1 MPSNLGSGAMNG
13 SVTVMGTV
21 MGTAMGTSAG
31 ASHGATTPAARAAAD
46 AMRNAADSLPP
57 LEVRILVVD
66 DDGRNLLAMRETLS
80 ELGATVVLAKSG
92 EEALKRVLDQDFA
105 AILMD
110 VHMPGMDGYE
120 TAELIRNR
128 QKSRH
133 IPILFLTAINKDE
146 MHIFRGYSAGAVD
159 YMFKPVDPVIL
170 RSKVAVFVE
179 LYRKTEEVKRQAAAR
194 ERLLA
199 ENFRVRTEKMEAE
212 QALRRSEERQA
223 LIARS
228 LPILLYTAAVGTADP
243 GRGTPF
249 RYVTKN
255 TQDLFGFP
263 ADRFLTEDGFWE
275 SRLHPDDRERALA
288 QFATALE
295 TGVATVEYRWRGADD
310 KYRILLDQA
319 VVLRDEDG
327 APQELCGTILDV
339 TDTREMQQQ
348 LAHVQKMET
357 IGQLTGGIAHDFNN
371 MLTVVIGSLE
381 RLARIV
387 PDDPKAARRVDLALQ
402 AALRCSDLTRRL
414 LAFARRQQLHP
425 ESVDMDAL
433 VRNMGELMERTLGPN
448 ITVAIETA
456 PPQYPALVDRTQA
469 ESALLNL
476 VINARDAMAGNGRL
490 TIATTTV
497 TVGED
502 GPEPGLDLHPG
513 HYVRLSV
520 SDTGCGMPADVLE
533 RAFEPFFT
541 TKDVGKGT
549 GLGLSMIHGF
559 VKQSG
564 GVIKVDSAPD
574 CGTTFHLYLPCA
586 PDAAPQS
593 SRDPDAADAT
603 PLPGQGELVL
613 VVDDDHDVRHVAVL
627 TLQELGYTVLEAENG
642 PAALAVLAGNPG
654 VDLLFTDIVMPGGMN
669 GLELASEATRLH
681 PDLKV
686 LYASGYAHG
695 VAGGGSAGPGA
706 EILVKPYRDRDLA
719 RAIRV
724 ALGAAP
730 ACAEAK

>member
-1 MPSNLGSGAMNG
+1 MPSNLGNGAMNRPM
-13 SVTVMGTV
+13 TAI
-21 MGTAMGTSAG
+21 GTATGAAMGAPTA
-31 ASHGATTPAARAAAD
+31 AARIAAD
-46 AMRNAADSLPP
+46 AMRSVADSLPP

-66 DDGRNLLAMRETLS
+66 DDSRNLLAMRETLS

-170 RSKVAVFVE
+170 RSKVSVFVE
-179 LYRKTEEVKRQAAAR
+179 LYRKTEEVKRQAAVR

-228 LPILLYTAAVGTADP
+228 LPILLYTAGI

-249 RYVTKN
+249 RYVTEN

-263 ADRFLTEDGFWE
+263 AERFLKEGGFWE

-319 VVLRDEDG
+319 VVLRDDDG

-381 RLARIV
+381 RLARMV
-387 PDDPKAARRVDLALQ
+387 PDDPKAARRVDMALQ

-448 ITVAIETA
+448 IQVVIETA
-456 PPQYPALVDRTQA
+456 PPQCPALVDRTQA

-502 GPEPGLDLHPG
+502 GQEAGLDLHPG
-513 HYVRLSV
+513 HYVRLTV
-520 SDTGCGMPADVLE
+520 ADTGCGMPADVLE

-564 GVIKVDSAPD
+564 GIIKVESAPD

-586 PDAAPQS
+586 PDADPAA
-593 SRDPDAADAT
+593 SRDPDAAEAEAT
-603 PLPGQGELVL
+603 PMPGQGELVL
-613 VVDDDHDVRHVAVL
+613 VVDDDHAVRHVAVL
-627 TLQELGYTVLEAENG
+627 TLQELGYNVLEAENG
-642 PAALAVLAGNPG
+642 PTALAVLAGNPR

-669 GLELASEATRLH
+669 GLELAQEAMRRY

-695 VAGGGSAGPGA
+695 VAGGVGTAGPGA
-706 EILVKPYRDRDLA
+706 EILIKPYRDRDLA

-724 ALGAAP
+724 ALGATP

>member
-1 MPSNLGSGAMNG
+1 MPSNLGNGAMNRPM
-13 SVTVMGTV
+13 TAI
-21 MGTAMGTSAG
+21 GTATGAAMGAPTA
-31 ASHGATTPAARAAAD
+31 AARVAAD
-46 AMRNAADSLPP
+46 AMRSVADSLPP

-66 DDGRNLLAMRETLS
+66 DDSRNLLAMRETLS

-170 RSKVAVFVE
+170 RSKVSVFVE
-179 LYRKTEEVKRQAAAR
+179 LYRKTEEVKRQAAVR

-199 ENFRVRTEKMEAE
+199 ENFRVRTEKLEAE

-228 LPILLYTAAVGTADP
+228 LPILLYTAGV

-249 RYVTKN
+249 RYVTEN

-263 ADRFLTEDGFWE
+263 ADRFLKEGGFWE

-381 RLARIV
+381 RLARMV
-387 PDDPKAARRVDLALQ
+387 PDDPKAARRVDMALQ

-448 ITVAIETA
+448 INVVIETA
-456 PPQYPALVDRTQA
+456 PPQCPALVDRTQA

-502 GPEPGLDLHPG
+502 GQEAGLDLHPG
-513 HYVRLSV
+513 HYVRLTV
-520 SDTGCGMPADVLE
+520 ADTGCGMPADVLE

-564 GVIKVDSAPD
+564 GIIKVESAPD

-586 PDAAPQS
+586 PDADPQT

-603 PLPGQGELVL
+603 PMPGQGELVL
-613 VVDDDHDVRHVAVL
+613 VVDDDHAVRHVAVL
-627 TLQELGYTVLEAENG
+627 TLQELGYNVLEAENG
-642 PAALAVLAGNPG
+642 PTALAVLAGNPR

-669 GLELASEATRLH
+669 GLELAQEAMRRY
-681 PDLKV
+681 PDVKV

-695 VAGGGSAGPGA
+695 VAGGVGTAGPGA
-706 EILVKPYRDRDLA
+706 EILIKPYRDRDLA

-724 ALGAAP
+724 ALGATP
-730 ACAEAK
+730 ACAEVK

>member
-1 MPSNLGSGAMNG
+1 MPSNVGSGEANRSM
-13 SVTVMGTV
+13 
-21 MGTAMGTSAG
+21 
-31 ASHGATTPAARAAAD
+31 TTTTKAQAVGDAAA
-46 AMRNAADSLPP
+46 LPP
-57 LEVRILVVD
+57 PEVRILVVD
-66 DDGRNLLAMRETLS
+66 DDSRNLLAMRETLA
-80 ELGATVVLAKSG
+80 ELGATVILARSG

-170 RSKVAVFVE
+170 RSKVSVFVE
-179 LYRKTEEVKRQAAAR
+179 LYRKTEEVKREAILR
-194 ERLLA
+194 ERLMA
-199 ENFRVRTEKMEAE
+199 ENFRVRTEKMVAE

-228 LPILLYTAAVGTADP
+228 LPILLYTAEVT
-243 GRGTPF
+243 RGAPF
-249 RYVTKN
+249 RYITENV
-255 TQDLFGFP
+255 QALFGFP
-263 ADRFLTEDGFWE
+263 AERFLTDGAFWD

-288 QFATALE
+288 QFDAMPE
-295 TGVATVEYRWRGADD
+295 TGVATVEYRWRAADGS
-310 KYRILLDQA
+310 YRILLDQA
-319 VVLRDEDG
+319 VLLRDEEG
-327 APQELCGTILDV
+327 KPQELCGTILDV

-381 RLARIV
+381 RLGRTV
-387 PDDPKAARRVDLALQ
+387 TDDPKAARRVDMALQ

-433 VRNMGELMERTLGPN
+433 VHNMGELMERTLGPN
-448 ITVAIETA
+448 IAVEIESA
-456 PPQYPALVDRTQA
+456 PPLNPALVDRTQA

-476 VINARDAMAGNGRL
+476 VINARDAMPSGGRL
-490 TIATTTV
+490 TIATSTV
-497 TVGED
+497 TIGEEEKD
-502 GPEPGLDLHPG
+502 TDLGLQPG
-513 HYVRLSV
+513 HYVRLTV
-520 SDTGCGMPADVLE
+520 SDTGCGMPADVME

-564 GVIKVDSAPD
+564 GVIKVESEPEH
-574 CGTTFHLYLPCA
+574 GTTFHLYLPCA
-586 PDAAPQS
+586 PDTVPQAKL
-593 SRDPDAADAT
+593 DAEADGDGPA
-603 PLPGQGELVL
+603 LGQGEVVL
-613 VVDDDHDVRHVAVL
+613 VVDDDRDVRHVAVM
-627 TLQELGYTVLEAENG
+627 TLQELGYSVLEAENG
-642 PAALAVLAGNPG
+642 PQALKVLASEPR

-669 GLELASEATRLH
+669 GLELAQESLRQR

-686 LYASGYAHG
+686 LYASSYAHG
-695 VAGGGSAGPGA
+695 VAGGVGTTGPGA
-706 EILVKPYRDRDLA
+706 EILIKPYRDRDLA
-719 RAIRV
+719 RAVRM
-724 ALGAAP
+724 ALGPAA
-730 ACAEAK
+730 CVEAKG

>member
-1 MPSNLGSGAMNG
+1 MPSNLGNGAMNRPITATGAATG
-13 SVTVMGTV
+13 S
-21 MGTAMGTSAG
+21 
-31 ASHGATTPAARAAAD
+31 ATGAARAAAD
-46 AMRNAADSLPP
+46 AMRIVADSLPP

-170 RSKVAVFVE
+170 RSKVSVFVE
-179 LYRKTEEVKRQAAAR
+179 LYRKTEEVKRQAAVR

-228 LPILLYTAAVGTADP
+228 LPILLYTAGI

-249 RYVTKN
+249 RYVTEN
-255 TQDLFGFP
+255 TSELFGFP
-263 ADRFLTEDGFWE
+263 AERFLKEGGFWE

-319 VVLRDEDG
+319 VVLRDESG

-381 RLARIV
+381 RLARMV
-387 PDDPKAARRVDLALQ
+387 PDDPKAARRVDMALQ

-448 ITVAIETA
+448 IQVVIETA
-456 PPQYPALVDRTQA
+456 PPQCPALVDRTQA

-490 TIATTTV
+490 SIATTTV

-502 GPEPGLDLHPG
+502 GNDAGLDLHPG
-513 HYVRLSV
+513 HYVRLTV
-520 SDTGCGMPADVLE
+520 SDTGCGMPPDVLE

-564 GVIKVDSAPD
+564 GVIKVESAPD

-586 PDAAPQS
+586 PDADPQS
-593 SRDPDAADAT
+593 SRDPDAAEADAA
-603 PLPGQGELVL
+603 PMPGHGEMVL

-627 TLQELGYTVLEAENG
+627 TLQELGYNVLEAENG
-642 PAALAVLAGNPG
+642 PTALTVLAGNPR

-669 GLELASEATRLH
+669 GLELANEAQRRY

-695 VAGGGSAGPGA
+695 VAGGVGTAGPGA
-706 EILVKPYRDRDLA
+706 EILIKPYRDRDLA
-719 RAIRV
+719 RAVRV
-724 ALGAAP
+724 ALGATP

>member
-1 MPSNLGSGAMNG
+1 MPSNVGSGEMNR
-13 SVTVMGTV
+13 SM
-21 MGTAMGTSAG
+21 
-31 ASHGATTPAARAAAD
+31 TTRKTQAEGHAAA
-46 AMRNAADSLPP
+46 SLPP
-57 LEVRILVVD
+57 PDVRILVVD
-66 DDGRNLLAMRETLS
+66 DDSRNLLAMRETLA
-80 ELGATVVLAKSG
+80 ELGATVILARSG

-170 RSKVAVFVE
+170 RSKVSVFVE
-179 LYRKTEEVKRQAAAR
+179 LYRKTEEVKREAILR
-194 ERLLA
+194 ERLMA

-228 LPILLYTAAVGTADP
+228 LPILLYTAEVT
-243 GRGTPF
+243 RGAPF
-249 RYVTKN
+249 RYVTEN
-255 TQDLFGFP
+255 VQALFGFP
-263 ADRFLTEDGFWE
+263 AERFLTDGAFWD

-288 QFATALE
+288 QFNAMPE
-295 TGVATVEYRWRGADD
+295 SGVATVEYRWRAADGS
-310 KYRILLDQA
+310 YRILLDQA
-319 VVLRDEDG
+319 VLLRDEHG
-327 APQELCGTILDV
+327 KPQELCGTILDV

-381 RLARIV
+381 RLGRMV
-387 PDDPKAARRVDLALQ
+387 TDDPKAAHRVDMALQ

-433 VRNMGELMERTLGPN
+433 VHNMGELMERTLGPN
-448 ITVAIETA
+448 IAVEIESA
-456 PPQYPALVDRTQA
+456 PPLSPALVDRTQA

-476 VINARDAMAGNGRL
+476 VINARDAMPSGGRL
-490 TIATTTV
+490 TIATSTV
-497 TVGED
+497 TIGEEEKD
-502 GPEPGLDLHPG
+502 TDLGLQPG
-513 HYVRLSV
+513 HYVRLTV
-520 SDTGCGMPADVLE
+520 SDTGCGMPANVLE

-564 GVIKVDSAPD
+564 GVIKVESEPD
-574 CGTTFHLYLPCA
+574 HGTSFHLYLPCA
-586 PDAAPQS
+586 SDGTPQAPE
-593 SRDPDAADAT
+593 ADASDCDG
-603 PLPGQGELVL
+603 PALGQGEVVL
-613 VVDDDHDVRHVAVL
+613 VVDDDRDVRHVAVM

-642 PAALAVLAGNPG
+642 PEALKILASEPR

-669 GLELASEATRLH
+669 GLELAQESLRQR

-695 VAGGGSAGPGA
+695 VAGGVGTTGPGA
-706 EILVKPYRDRDLA
+706 EILIKPYRDRDLA
-719 RAIRV
+719 RAVRV
-724 ALGAAP
+724 ALGPAA
-730 ACAEAK
+730 CVEVKG

>member
-1 MPSNLGSGAMNG
+1 MPSNVGSGEMNR
-13 SVTVMGTV
+13 SMTTRK
-21 MGTAMGTSAG
+21 TQAAG
-31 ASHGATTPAARAAAD
+31 H
-46 AMRNAADSLPP
+46 AADSLPP
-57 LEVRILVVD
+57 PEVRILVVD
-66 DDGRNLLAMRETLS
+66 DDSRNLLAMRETLA
-80 ELGATVVLAKSG
+80 ELGATVILARSG

-170 RSKVAVFVE
+170 RSKVSVFVE
-179 LYRKTEEVKRQAAAR
+179 LYRKTEEVKREAILR
-194 ERLLA
+194 ERLMA
-199 ENFRVRTEKMEAE
+199 ENFRVRTEKMVAE

-228 LPILLYTAAVGTADP
+228 LPILLYTAEVT
-243 GRGTPF
+243 RGAPF
-249 RYVTKN
+249 RYVTEN
-255 TQDLFGFP
+255 VQALFGFP
-263 ADRFLTEDGFWE
+263 AERFLTDGAFWD

-288 QFATALE
+288 QFDAMLE
-295 TGVATVEYRWRGADD
+295 TGVATVEYRWRAADG

-319 VVLRDEDG
+319 VLLRDEDG
-327 APQELCGTILDV
+327 KPQELCGTILDV

-348 LAHVQKMET
+348 LTHVQKMET

-381 RLARIV
+381 RLGRMV
-387 PDDPKAARRVDLALQ
+387 TDDPKAARRVDMALQ

-433 VRNMGELMERTLGPN
+433 VHNMGELMERTLGPN
-448 ITVAIETA
+448 IAVEIERA
-456 PPQYPALVDRTQA
+456 PPLSPALVDRTQA

-476 VINARDAMAGNGRL
+476 VINARDAMPSGGRL
-490 TIATTTV
+490 TIATSTV
-497 TVGED
+497 TVGEEEKD
-502 GPEPGLDLHPG
+502 TDLGLQPG
-513 HYVRLSV
+513 HYVRLTV
-520 SDTGCGMPADVLE
+520 ADTGCGMPADVLE

-559 VKQSG
+559 VRQSG
-564 GVIKVDSAPD
+564 GVIKVESEPD
-574 CGTTFHLYLPCA
+574 HGTTFHLYLPCA
-586 PDAAPQS
+586 SDGPPQAPE
-593 SRDPDAADAT
+593 ADASDGDG
-603 PLPGQGELVL
+603 PALGQGEVVL
-613 VVDDDHDVRHVAVL
+613 VVDDDLDVRHVAVM
-627 TLQELGYTVLEAENG
+627 TLQEFGYTVLEAENG
-642 PAALAVLAGNPG
+642 PEALKVLAAERR
-654 VDLLFTDIVMPGGMN
+654 VDLLFTDIVMPGGLT
-669 GLELASEATRLH
+669 GLELAQESLRQR
-681 PDLKV
+681 PGLKL

-695 VAGGGSAGPGA
+695 VAGGVGTTGPGA
-706 EILVKPYRDRDLA
+706 EILIKPYRDRDLA
-719 RAIRV
+719 RAVRM
-724 ALGAAP
+724 ALGPAA
-730 ACAEAK
+730 CVEVKG